1 MSTSVEKEAGM
12 EYRTLGKTGIVVSLL
27 SLGTLTMGPC
37 QANLPVSEGAS
48 LIKDALN
55 LGCNLIDTAELY
67 DTYPYIKKALEGAG
81 TGVMVAS
88 RSYAV
93 TEEEMESSF
102 RKASEEMGRPT
113 VDIFM
118 LHQTEGPLTLKGHRA
133 ALLHLCSLKR
143 KGLIKAV
150 GISTHH
156 IAAVKAAS
164 LMDEID
170 VIFAILNRSGLG
182 IQDGSRDE
190 MVDAL
195 ARSHDLGKGI
205 MVMKPLG
212 GGHLITDVEDSLQFL
227 LQLPFISTITVGV
240 QNTAELVMNHH
251 ILHGLKVPA
260 EIRERISAKKR
271 RLHIEDCQRCGK
283 CIGACPSK
291 ALSMGDDGCTVD
303 RDRCLLCGYCA
314 VQCPEFCIK
323 VL

>member
-1 MSTSVEKEAGM
+1 M

-48 LIKDALN
+48 LIKDALS

-67 DTYPYIKKALEGAG
+67 DTYPYIKKALEGADA
-81 TGVMVAS
+81 GVMIAS

-102 RKASEEMGRPT
+102 RKASEEMGRLT

-118 LHQTEGPLTLKGHRA
+118 LHQTEGPHTLKGHRA

-195 ARSHDLGKGI
+195 ARSFDLGKGI

-283 CIGACPSK
+283 CIDACPSK
-291 ALSMGDDGCTVD
+291 ALRMGDDGCTVD
-303 RDRCLLCGYCA
+303 EDRCLLCGYCA